1 MKKIDLGQTVTILA
15 NLGVIAGIVFL
26 AVELRQNNAFLQAQA
41 GYALSQNRAANND
54 LLKSSPE
61 FAGLLVKLERG
72 EQLTPEEEYQEH
84 GIYMSFFTNWAWE
97 YGEYRANRLTDAQLP
112 VTVWRALANG
122 HGPIPTPRIRE
133 TWESSK
139 AYLNSEFVEF
149 MEAEIFDE

>member
-1 MKKIDLGQTVTILA
+1 MKKIELGQAIGIIA
-15 NLGVIAGIVFL
+15 NLGVIAGIIFL
-26 AVELRQNNAFLQAQA
+26 GVELRQNNAFLQAQA
-41 GYALSQNRAANND
+41 GYALSQNRANNNE
-54 LLKSSPE
+54 LLKSSPQ
-61 FAGLLVKLERG
+61 FAALLVKLERG
-72 EQLTPEEEYQEH
+72 EQLTREEQYQEH

-97 YGEYRANRLTDAQLP
+97 YGEFRANRLNDAQLP

-149 MEAEIFDE
+149 MEAEIFGE